1 MMSEFTVDEG
11 EEGVSDVR
19 GGKGACTRVWRFQ
32 GVEHSSV
39 DKAIGCW
46 MSFGGR

>member
-1 MMSEFTVDEG
+1 MMSEFIVAEG
-11 EEGVSDVR
+11 EKGVSDVR
-19 GGKGACTRVWRFQ
+19 GKGARTGAWCFQ

-39 DKAIGCW
+39 DKAIECW